1 MFYTND
7 PFEGVEFDYCC
18 HPKVGDEIVA
28 FYKDNKAIIHH
39 KLCRKAYQKI
49 INREPM
55 IYVAWKS
62 RKLARYRLIIS
73 LYNRKGALAD
83 ILGKL
88 SLMDLNVTSIE
99 LGIKSSD
106 SAEYCRIEVESA
118 ETKKNILQERISQ
131 KFKLVDIISLDDAYN
146 Q

>member
-1 MFYTND
+1 
-7 PFEGVEFDYCC
+7 
-18 HPKVGDEIVA
+18 
-28 FYKDNKAIIHH
+28 
-39 KLCRKAYQKI
+39 
-49 INREPM
+49 M
-55 IYVAWKS
+55 IFVAWKS

-106 SAEYCRIEVESA
+106 SAEYCQIEIEST
-118 ETKKNILQERISQ
+118 ESKKSILQERIAQ

-146 Q
+146 K